1 MGHPMLILPILVEYD
16 RRQKEQLF
24 ADSFF
29 DCEICFMS
37 LQGSKCLKGGVCGH
51 IHCRDC
57 LKTHVS
63 TKIGSGNVTKIDCP
77 NGDCKELIPPHI
89 VKELVTV
96 EVFERYDKLL
106 LQRTLDSMQDI
117 VYCPRPSCR

>member
-1 MGHPMLILPILVEYD
+1 MAHPVLILPSLVEYD

-29 DCEICFMS
+29 DCEICFLS
-37 LQGSKCLKGGVCGH
+37 LQGSKCLQGGVCGH

-57 LKTHVS
+57 LKSHVS
-63 TKIGSGNVTKIDCP
+63 TKIGGGDVTKIDCP
-77 NGDCKELIPPHI
+77 SADCDELIPPHT
-89 VKELVTV
+89 VKELVPAD
-96 EVFERYDKLL
+96 VFERYDRLL
-106 LQRTLDSMQDI
+106 LQRTLDGMQDV